1 MRAARIAR
9 GISLRS
15 VASALGV
22 SASLISQVETGKTQP
37 SVSTLY
43 ALVNHL
49 GISFD
54 DLLSGSDAPG
64 PGVVGGSGGARGTAG
79 GSEGRSAT
87 VAGSGSGSASGDG
100 GDVHPL
106 LGGDAGV
113 GGMPG
118 LLQRGSENPVLEMEN
133 GVRWERLAAS
143 RDGSVDPL
151 LVTYDPGASSS
162 IEGRMM
168 RHSGVEYAYLLSG
181 ELTVRLDFD
190 TFTLHPG
197 DSLSF
202 DSVRPHMYI
211 NQGTVP
217 AKGLW
222 FVVGR
227 REFSQEMPESGHPE
241 RNASGLTSA
250 VDVLQ
255 AMDRLA

>member
-1 MRAARIAR
+1 M
-9 GISLRS
+9 SLRS

-54 DLLSGSDAPG
+54 DLMADHQ
-64 PGVVGGSGGARGTAG
+64 
-79 GSEGRSAT
+79 SEGSAPAAPVPPRPRPAVEAAAESAT
-87 VAGSGSGSASGDG
+87 GDFI
-100 GDVHPL
+100 
-106 LGGDAGV
+106 
-113 GGMPG
+113 
-118 LLQRGSENPVLEMEN
+118 QRGDDNPVLEMEN
-133 GVRWERLAAS
+133 GVRWERLAAA
-143 RDGSVDPL
+143 DNGSVDPL
-151 LVTYDPGASSS
+151 LVTYEPGASSS

-168 RHSGVEYAYLLSG
+168 RHSGFEYAYLLSG
-181 ELTVRLDFD
+181 ELTVKLDFE
-190 TFTLHPG
+190 TRTLRPG

-211 NQGTVP
+211 NEGSVP
-217 AKGLW
+217 ARGLW

-227 REFSQEMPESGHPE
+227 REYSQEMREVHTVENRGS
-241 RNASGLTSA
+241 RLTSA

-255 AMDRLA
+255 AMDKLA